1 MAFVTSLRSAGAGML
16 QLMLVLGCM
25 LAGCSSKPAQGR
37 TERPPPLVSVVT
49 LEKRD
54 VDVEIH
60 APVDLRPLFQA
71 DVGSKTLG
79 YLDAVLVDRG
89 DKVKRGQVIA
99 IIRPSDLPD
108 QLAASKGVVAQ
119 MEASLNLARTNH
131 DRIAHLAP
139 SGVVSQQELQ
149 QAEASLAT
157 ATAAQAAAK
166 AQLSALAVRLGE
178 MRIESPLDGYV
189 VQRKLDPGALVGPLG
204 SGAIVTVVRTDV
216 LRVFITVNERDSAM
230 VAVGKE
236 ARVMLDALPGRV
248 FRGSVVRLAPFFDS
262 TTRTLD
268 AEVQLT
274 NLDGALRPGMYGRGS
289 IVLDHHPGA
298 TVLPAAALQI
308 SDLKRYVFVLDGNRV
323 RRKDIETGYDDG
335 EWLEVKSGVKAGEE
349 VIIAGADGLSEGSVV
364 RVFRATPS
372 VAPEADAASPA
383 ASSPTAAPAPTAL
396 PNPQR

>member
-1 MAFVTSLRSAGAGML
+1 
-16 QLMLVLGCM
+16 
-25 LAGCSSKPAQGR
+25 
-37 TERPPPLVSVVT
+37 
-49 LEKRD
+49 

-60 APVDLRPLFQA
+60 APVDLKPLFQA

-99 IIRPSDLPD
+99 LIRPSDLPD
-108 QLAASKGVVAQ
+108 QLVASKGVVAQ

-131 DRIAHLAP
+131 DRISHLAP
-139 SGVVSQQELQ
+139 TGVVSQQELQ

-157 ATAAQAAAK
+157 ATAAEAAAK

-216 LRVFITVNERDSAM
+216 LRVFITVNERDSAN

-236 ARVMLDALPGRV
+236 ASVVLDALPGRV
-248 FRGSVVRLAPFFDS
+248 FHGSVVRLAPFFDP

-268 AEVQLT
+268 AEVQLANT
-274 NLDGALRPGMYGRGS
+274 DGALRPGMYGRGS
-289 IVLDHHPGA
+289 ITLERHTGA
-298 TVLPAAALQI
+298 TVLPATAMQI
-308 SDLKRYVFVLDGNRV
+308 SDNQRYVFVLDGNRV
-323 RRKDIETGYDDG
+323 RRKTVETGYDAG
-335 EWLEVKSGVKAGEE
+335 EWLEVKSGVHAGEQ
-349 VIIAGADGLSEGSVV
+349 VVIAGADGLSEGSIV
-364 RVFRATPS
+364 RVASQTPNVAGTANNTPS
-372 VAPEADAASPA
+372 ASP
-383 ASSPTAAPAPTAL
+383 SPSAIPTAL
-396 PNPQR
+396 SSQPR

>member
-1 MAFVTSLRSAGAGML
+1 MAFVIGLRSACCGLL
-16 QLMLVLGCM
+16 QLLLLSGT
-25 LAGCSSKPAQGR
+25 LASCSSKSAQGK
-37 TERPPPLVSVVT
+37 TERPPPLVSVVS
-49 LEKRD
+49 LESRD

-60 APVDLRPLFQA
+60 APVDLKPLFQA

-99 IIRPSDLPD
+99 LIRPSDLPD
-108 QLAASKGVVAQ
+108 QLVASKGVVAQ

-131 DRIAHLAP
+131 DRISHLAP
-139 SGVVSQQELQ
+139 TGVVSQQELQ

-157 ATAAQAAAK
+157 ATAAEAAAK

-216 LRVFITVNERDSAM
+216 LRVFITVNERDSAN

-236 ARVMLDALPGRV
+236 ASVVLDALPGRV
-248 FRGSVVRLAPFFDS
+248 FHGSVVRLAPFFDP

-268 AEVQLT
+268 AEVQLANT
-274 NLDGALRPGMYGRGS
+274 DGALRPGMYGRGS
-289 IVLDHHPGA
+289 ITLERHTGA
-298 TVLPAAALQI
+298 TVLPATAMQI
-308 SDLKRYVFVLDGNRV
+308 SDNQRYVFVLDGNRV
-323 RRKDIETGYDDG
+323 RRKTVETGYDAG
-335 EWLEVKSGVKAGEE
+335 EWLEVKSGVHAGEQ
-349 VIIAGADGLSEGSVV
+349 VVIAGADGLSEGSIV
-364 RVFRATPS
+364 RVASQTPNVAGTANNTPS
-372 VAPEADAASPA
+372 ASP
-383 ASSPTAAPAPTAL
+383 SPSAIPTAL
-396 PNPQR
+396 SSQPR